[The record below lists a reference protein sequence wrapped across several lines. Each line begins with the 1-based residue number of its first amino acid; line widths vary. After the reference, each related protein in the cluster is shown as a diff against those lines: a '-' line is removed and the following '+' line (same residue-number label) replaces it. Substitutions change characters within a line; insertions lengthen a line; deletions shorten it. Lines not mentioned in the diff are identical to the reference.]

1 MPPIFSEKEKEQ
13 IRKRLLEKASEQML
27 EKGIKNTN
35 ISELAKMVGIGK
47 GTFYH
52 FFSSKEMLVM
62 EVMSRWRREK
72 LEAFQQLLSK
82 KGTMTIDE
90 LFEWYQSAIFN
101 PQENLIYKM
110 TAEDE
115 EWLKKT
121 IPSELIYNP
130 ERDEQIIHILLDH
143 TTGIKKNLDYG
154 VIANFPK
161 IIAYALENKDMMNEK
176 ALKEN
181 FRLIMKT
188 LYEYVKA

>member
-143 TTGIKKNLDYG
+143 TTGIKENLDYG

>member
-121 IPSELIYNP
+121 IPSELIYDP

-143 TTGIKKNLDYG
+143 TTGVKENLDYG

-181 FRLIMKT
+181 FRLIMKA

>member
-1 MPPIFSEKEKEQ
+1 MPPIFSEEEKEQ
-13 IRKRLLEKASEQML
+13 IRRRLLEKASEQML
-27 EKGIKNTN
+27 EKGIKNTK

-62 EVMSRWRREK
+62 EVMSQWRREK
-72 LEAFQQLLSK
+72 LDAFQQLLSK

-90 LFEWYQSAIFN
+90 LFEWYQSAFFN

-121 IPSELIYNP
+121 VPSELMYNQ
-130 ERDEQIIHILLDH
+130 ERDEQVIHILLDH
-143 TTGIKKNLDYG
+143 TTGIKENLDYG

-161 IIAYALENKDMMNEK
+161 IMAYALENKDMMNEK

-181 FRLIMKT
+181 FRLIMKA

>member
-27 EKGIKNTN
+27 ERGIRNTN
-35 ISELAKMVGIGK
+35 ISELAKTVGIGK

-62 EVMSRWRREK
+62 EVMSQWRREK
-72 LEAFQQLLSK
+72 LDAFQQLLNK

-130 ERDEQIIHILLDH
+130 ERDEQIIHILLGH
-143 TTGIKKNLDYG
+143 TTGIKENLDYG

-161 IIAYALENKDMMNEK
+161 IMAYALENKDMMNEK

-181 FRLIMKT
+181 FRLIMKA